1 MVQYPAVG
9 GRHGKEFLMFI
20 IYDNELKKNMFEKS
34 FNTKE
39 EALKHIQRWVFTM
52 MNEMYDLSMFSE
64 ASQISE
70 KILKIRFGYIIKS
83 LN

>member
-1 MVQYPAVG
+1 MVQYLAVG

-39 EALKHIQRWVFTM
+39 ETLKHIQRWVFTM
-52 MNEMYDLSMFSE
+52 KCMIYQCL
-64 ASQISE
+64 A
-70 KILKIRFGYIIKS
+70 KHLKFQKRF
-83 LN
+83 